1 MSKGRKPR
9 AIDLDSVH
17 VRPIRP
23 PSKRC
28 PEWYWRAVCYVSGKE
43 ETVWT
48 GRATREEAKRIVNA
62 RMASGELFADRG
74 GQEQEEIT
82 TLKDLLECWLGAQEQ
97 RADIAANTFPA
108 YKKSAERLE
117 KAIGAVL
124 ITGLHRGSL
133 ERYRDQRLR
142 EGAAPS
148 TVGHELQVL
157 RSAWRWGQ
165 DLGAC
170 PHHRLP
176 SVRLPKERRYN
187 HRTPT
192 RGDVAKVLEELD
204 GWQRLAVL
212 LLYATGARPGE
223 VTHLTWDDLDLERGL
238 VHLGRHDGARKTG
251 ERTVPLSASVLE
263 ELEAWGQGERQGYVL
278 RDEPD
283 TARSVLGYYVKQA
296 CKRAGIEHW
305 TPMGLRRLAEDE
317 LYRRVGDPSAAALF
331 LGHSPEMAM
340 RHYRRATVTDLRE
353 AMRAAELGKVP
364 AGEVIDL
371 KARTKTAHTSG

>member
-1 MSKGRKPR
+1 MSKRSKPR
-9 AIDLDSVH
+9 SIDLDSVH
-17 VRPIRP
+17 VRQIRP
-23 PSKRC
+23 PSKRS
-28 PEWYWRAVCYVSGKE
+28 PDWYWRAVCYVNGKE

-48 GRATREEAKRIVNA
+48 GRASREEAKRIVNA
-62 RMASGELFADRG
+62 KMANGELFTEKG
-74 GQEQEEIT
+74 SQEEIT
-82 TLKDLLECWLGAQEQ
+82 TLKDLLECWLGAQKA
-97 RADIAANTFPA
+97 RVDLAANTYRG
-108 YKKSAERLE
+108 YKRAAERLE

-142 EGAAPS
+142 EDAAPS
-148 TVGHELQVL
+148 TVGLELQVL

-165 DLGAC
+165 DLGVC

-176 SVRLPKERRYN
+176 SVRLPKQRRYS

-223 VTHLTWDDLDLERGL
+223 VTHLRWEDVDFDQGL
-238 VHLGRHDGARKTG
+238 VHLGRHVGARKTG
-251 ERTVPLSASVLE
+251 ERTVPLPASILAA
-263 ELEAWGQGERQGYVL
+263 LEAWGQGKRTGLVL
-278 RDEPD
+278 RGEPE
-283 TARSVLGYYVKQA
+283 TARSVLGFYVRQA
-296 CKRAGIEHW
+296 CNRAGIEHW

-340 RHYRRATVTDLRE
+340 RHYRKATTTDLRQ
-353 AMRAAELGKVP
+353 AMEAAELGKVP
-364 AGEVIDL
+364 AGKVFEFG
-371 KARTKTAHTSG
+371 KAAGEGE